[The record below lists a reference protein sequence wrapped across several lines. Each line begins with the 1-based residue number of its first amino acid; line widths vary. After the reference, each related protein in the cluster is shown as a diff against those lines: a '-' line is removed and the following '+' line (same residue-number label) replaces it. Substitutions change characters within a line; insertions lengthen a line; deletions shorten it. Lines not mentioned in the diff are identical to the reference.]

1 MYAFKNPVY
10 LVIGIVLTLVGAFLL
25 TRTGTIIGTLLVLL
39 GIAMST
45 FAAYQ
50 MGQSSLVSKTRQ

>member
-10 LVIGIVLTLVGAFLL
+10 LVIGILFVLFAAILIAKSYALVGGLL
-25 TRTGTIIGTLLVLL
+25 LLL
-39 GIAMST
+39 GATMSV

-50 MGQSSLVSKTRQ
+50 MGQSSHSSKT

>member
-10 LVIGIVLTLVGAFLL
+10 LIIGIVFILFGAVLMAGAAAFFGILL
-25 TRTGTIIGTLLVLL
+25 ILL

-50 MGQSSLVSKTRQ
+50 MGQSSRTSKT

>member
-1 MYAFKNPVY
+1 MYSFKNPVY
-10 LVIGIVLTLVGAFLL
+10 LVIGIVFILFGAALML
-25 TRTGTIIGTLLVLL
+25 GAGAWLGILLVFL

-50 MGQSSLVSKTRQ
+50 MGQASKASKA

>member
-10 LVIGIVLTLVGAFLL
+10 LIIGIAFSLFAAVLMIRGYAVVGALL
-25 TRTGTIIGTLLVLL
+25 LLL
-39 GIAMST
+39 GFVMST

-50 MGQSSLVSKTRQ
+50 MGQSSSAAKVRQ

>member
-10 LVIGIVLTLVGAFLL
+10 FVIGILFVLFGAVLMIRAYAFVGALL
-25 TRTGTIIGTLLVLL
+25 LLL

-45 FAAYQ
+45 LAAYQ
-50 MGQSSLVSKTRQ
+50 MGQSSPASKARQ

>member
-1 MYAFKNPVY
+1 MYEFKNPVY
-10 LVIGIVLTLVGAFLL
+10 LAIGIVLTLLGAVLM
-25 TRTGTIIGTLLVLL
+25 TRAGAIIGLLLVIL

-50 MGQSSLVSKTRQ
+50 MGQSSIVSKA

>member
-10 LVIGIVLTLVGAFLL
+10 LVVGIILVLFGALL
-25 TRTGTIIGTLLVLL
+25 TTRDYALVGTLLILL

-50 MGQSSLVSKTRQ
+50 MGQSSGASKPRQ

>member
-10 LVIGIVLTLVGAFLL
+10 LVIGIVCAFFGAVLI

-39 GIAMST
+39 GLAIST

-50 MGQSSLVSKTRQ
+50 MGQSSSASRARQ

>member
-1 MYAFKNPVY
+1 VVYAFKNPVY
-10 LVIGIVLTLVGAFLL
+10 LVIGILFVLFGAVLMAGAGAWL
-25 TRTGTIIGTLLVLL
+25 GILLVFL

-50 MGQSSLVSKTRQ
+50 MGQSSQASKA

>member
-10 LVIGIVLTLVGAFLL
+10 LVIGVAFTLFGAILTARAYEFVGGLL
-25 TRTGTIIGTLLVLL
+25 LLL

-50 MGQSSLVSKTRQ
+50 MGQSSVSSKA

>member
-10 LVIGIVLTLVGAFLL
+10 LVIGIAFILSGSVLLIRAYDLVGEVL
-25 TRTGTIIGTLLVLL
+25 ILL
-39 GIAMST
+39 GVAMST

-50 MGQSSLVSKTRQ
+50 MGQTSISKARQ

>member
-10 LVIGIVLTLVGAFLL
+10 LVIGMAFILSGAVLIIRSYDLVGVLL
-25 TRTGTIIGTLLVLL
+25 ILL

-45 FAAYQ
+45 LAAYQ
-50 MGQSSLVSKTRQ
+50 MGQSSPAKARQ

>member
-1 MYAFKNPVY
+1 MYAFKNSVY
-10 LVIGIVLTLVGAFLL
+10 LVVGIVFALFGSFLIGVGAWWAFL
-25 TRTGTIIGTLLVLL
+25 VVCV

-50 MGQSSLVSKTRQ
+50 MGQSSQVSKSDQP